1 MGIFDS
7 IKSALGKG
15 EPEADV
21 TVAPSQLLREAGL
34 DPSGL
39 KFGFSSGS
47 ITVSGQIA
55 DESERQEILRV
66 LSAIPG
72 IDNVE
77 DQLVIAAEAVAETGV
92 EPPAS
97 TTEVA
102 EPQPSDD
109 YVDPAESAT
118 PAEGEPRTYTVA
130 SGDTLWKIAEH
141 FYGNGSHYPKIF
153 EANTDVLEDPD
164 RIFPGQ
170 KLVIPDL

>member
-15 EPEADV
+15 GPEADV

-39 KFGFSSGS
+39 KFGFGTGS

-55 DESERQEILRV
+55 DETERQEIVRV

-72 IDNVE
+72 IDGVV
-77 DQLVIAAEAVAETGV
+77 DQLVIAAGSDAETQDATQAAADIS
-92 EPPAS
+92 EPGQSA
-97 TTEVA
+97 A
-102 EPQPSDD
+102 
-109 YVDPAESAT
+109 PAEA
-118 PAEGEPRTYTVA
+118 EPRTYTVA
-130 SGDTLWKIAEH
+130 SGDTLWKIAER
-141 FYGNGSHYPKIF
+141 FYGNGSHYTKIF
-153 EANTDVLEDPD
+153 EANSGVLDDPD

-170 KLVIPDL
+170 KLVIPE